1 MVFGHGAAE
10 TTRTAKAVEGVET
23 VSDRLTDVRRSLAD
37 APADR
42 VVESLAETIA
52 KEYAVTDVD
61 LLLVDYR
68 LASLLPLLG
77 GPPVTRPGDPAWR
90 SFDHQSEV
98 TAGPVTYVPVTGRGE
113 RIGVLRYS
121 PGPGSDST
129 RAELAEIA
137 TLLAH
142 ELQAAAAGTD
152 RYAVAART
160 RRLTL
165 AAEMQWELL
174 PGRCRSR
181 PSFSLAGQLEPSYAV
196 RGDSFDW
203 ADQDGRLFL
212 TVLNGHGEGMSAALL
227 TSLAT
232 YALRNARRAGL
243 PLADQAS
250 LADQAVFA
258 QHRGDTHV
266 ETLLLLLDLESG
278 KVEAI
283 DAGSP
288 RMMVLRAGEVLD
300 QPLEAQFPLGMF
312 EASEYVPQSF
322 TLRTGDRLFI
332 VSDGVFN
339 ASGRSNRYGDSALHR
354 FIRRTGS
361 LAPLQAVRSLLGDLR
376 AFVRGDL
383 DDDAVAVCLDWTG
396 PGS

>member
-1 MVFGHGAAE
+1 M
-10 TTRTAKAVEGVET
+10 
-23 VSDRLTDVRRSLAD
+23 SDRLIAVQRALAG

-42 VVESLAETIA
+42 IVECLTEAIVQ
-52 KEYAVTDVD
+52 EYALAGAE

-68 LASLLPLLG
+68 LAALLPLLD
-77 GPPVTRPGDPAWR
+77 GPAVTQPGDPAWR
-90 SFDHQSEV
+90 CFDHQTEIA
-98 TAGPVTYVPVTGRGE
+98 AGHLTYLPVTGRGE
-113 RIGVLRYS
+113 RMGVLRLS
-121 PGPGSDST
+121 PTPASDEA

-137 TLLAH
+137 TRLAH
-142 ELQAAAAGTD
+142 ELQAASAGTD

-160 RRLTL
+160 TRLTL

-174 PGRCRSR
+174 PGRSRVR

-203 ADQDGRLFL
+203 AEQNGCLYL

-232 YALRNARRAGL
+232 FALRNARRAGL
-243 PLADQAS
+243 ELADQAA

-266 ETLLLLLDLESG
+266 ETLLLELNLDTGELLA
-278 KVEAI
+278 V

-288 RMMVLRAGEVLD
+288 RMMVLRDGEVLD
-300 QPLEAQFPLGMF
+300 RPLEAQFPLGMF
-312 EASEYVPQSF
+312 ETSEYTPQSF
-322 TLRTGDRLFI
+322 TLQAGDRLFI
-332 VSDGVFN
+332 VSDGVFD
-339 ASGRSNRYGDSALHR
+339 AATETSRYGEAALHR
-354 FIRRTGS
+354 FMRRTGS

-383 DDDAVAVCLDWTG
+383 EDDAVAVCLDWTG
-396 PGS
+396 KSDN

>member
-1 MVFGHGAAE
+1 
-10 TTRTAKAVEGVET
+10 VET
-23 VSDRLTDVRRSLAD
+23 VSDRLTAVRRSLAD

-42 VVESLAETIA
+42 VVECLAEVIT
-52 KEYAVTDVD
+52 KEYVIADLD

-68 LASLLPLLG
+68 LASLLPLLD

-98 TAGPVTYVPVTGRGE
+98 TDGRVGYLPVTARGE

-121 PGPGSDST
+121 PVSGPDDV

-174 PGRCRSR
+174 PGRSRSR

-203 ADQDGRLFL
+203 ADQDGLLFL

-243 PLADQAS
+243 PLAEQAS

-266 ETLLLLLDLESG
+266 ETLLLRLDLDSG
-278 KVEAI
+278 EVQAV

-288 RMMVLRAGEVLD
+288 RLMVLRAGKVLD

-312 EASEYVPQSF
+312 ESSDYLAQSF
-322 TLRTGDRLFI
+322 SLRRGDRLFI
-332 VSDGVFN
+332 VSDGVYE
-339 ASGRSNRYGDSALHR
+339 ASGRTSRYGDSALHR
-354 FIRRTGS
+354 FVRRTGS

-376 AFVRGDL
+376 AFVGGDL
-383 DDDAVAVCLDWTG
+383 EDDAVAVCLDWTG
-396 PGS
+396 PGH

>member
-1 MVFGHGAAE
+1 V
-10 TTRTAKAVEGVET
+10 
-23 VSDRLTDVRRSLAD
+23 LTD
-37 APADR
+37 APADV
-42 VVESLAETIA
+42 VVEHLAEALT
-52 KEYAVTDVD
+52 KEYGITDTD

-68 LASLLPLLG
+68 LAALLPLITG
-77 GPPVTRPGDPAWR
+77 SPVTKPGDPAWR

-98 TAGPVTYVPVTGRGE
+98 TAGSVSYLPVTTRGE
-113 RIGVLRYS
+113 RIGVLRCAKAPAS
-121 PGPGSDST
+121 EQR

-137 TLLAH
+137 EMLAH
-142 ELQAAAAGTD
+142 ELQSAGTGTD
-152 RYAVAART
+152 RYTMAART

-174 PGRCRSR
+174 PGRCRIR

-203 ADQDGRLFL
+203 AEHEGRLYL
-212 TVLNGHGEGMSAALL
+212 TVLNGMGEGMTAALL

-243 PLADQAS
+243 DLADQAA

-258 QHRGDTHV
+258 QHRGDRHV
-266 ETLLLLLDLESG
+266 AALMLELDLRTG
-278 KVEAI
+278 QVLAV

-288 RMMVLRAGEVLD
+288 RLMILRGREVVH

-312 EASEYVPQSF
+312 ETSDYTAQPF
-322 TLRTGDRLFI
+322 DLRVGDRLVI
-332 VSDGVFN
+332 VSDGV
-339 ASGRSNRYGDSALHR
+339 ADAVGAGTRYGGAALQR

-361 LAPLQAVRSLLGDLR
+361 LAPLQAVRTLLGDLR
-376 AFVRGDL
+376 TFLDDADL
-383 DDDAVAVCLDWTG
+383 DDDAVAVILDWTG
-396 PGS
+396 PR

>member
-1 MVFGHGAAE
+1 M
-10 TTRTAKAVEGVET
+10 
-23 VSDRLTDVRRSLAD
+23 SDRLIAARRALTD

-42 VVESLAETIA
+42 IVECLAEA
-52 KEYAVTDVD
+52 LARDYAVDIE

-68 LASLLPLLG
+68 LAALLPLTG
-77 GPPVTRPGDPAWR
+77 GPPVRKPGEPAWR

-98 TAGPVTYVPVTGRGE
+98 RDGEFGYLPVTGRGE
-113 RIGVLRYS
+113 RMGVLRCH
-121 PGPGSDST
+121 PGADSAEA
-129 RAELAEIA
+129 RGELAEIA

-152 RYAVAART
+152 RYTAAART
-160 RRLTL
+160 TRLTL

-174 PGRCRSR
+174 PGRSR
-181 PSFSLAGQLEPSYAV
+181 TGPSFSLAGQLEPSYAV

-203 ADQDGRLFL
+203 AEQDGRLYL
-212 TVLNGHGEGMSAALL
+212 SVLNGHGEGTSAALL

-258 QHRGDTHV
+258 QHRGDRYV
-266 ETLLLLLDLESG
+266 ETLMLELDLNSG
-278 KVEAI
+278 ELLAV

-288 RMMVLRAGEVLD
+288 RMLLLRDREVLD
-300 QPLEAQFPLGMF
+300 QPLEQQFPLGMF
-312 EASEYVPQSF
+312 ESSEYVPQSLA
-322 TLRTGDRLFI
+322 LRTGDRLLI
-332 VSDGVFN
+332 VSDGVFD
-339 ASGRSNRYGDSALHR
+339 AATGTSRYGEAALHR
-354 FIRRTGS
+354 FVRRAGS

-376 AFVRGDL
+376 AFVGGDL
-383 DDDAVAVCLDWTG
+383 EDDAVAVCLDVN
-396 PGS
+396 